1 VAIRGEIS
9 EDRRLRVEQ
18 AMAKTQQTFDAIVV
32 GAGFAGLYMLH
43 RLRGLGLSVR
53 VFEAGDGVGG
63 TWYWNRY
70 PGARC
75 DVESMQYSYQFSD
88 ELAQEW
94 SWSER
99 YSAQPEILRYAN
111 HVADRFDL
119 RKDIQ
124 FKTSVTSAHFDDA
137 TCRWDV
143 ATSDGAHASARFL
156 VMATGC
162 LSAANLPQIKGRETF
177 AGATY
182 HTGRWPHESVDFSGK
197 RVGIIGTGSSA
208 VQSIPLIAREAQHL
222 YVFQRTPT
230 YSIPAHNAPLDR
242 DAERRIK
249 ADYRGFRARAAQTLF
264 DIDGDFSETPAL
276 SVSDEER
283 RRVYEERWQQ
293 GGLTYLGA
301 FGDLVLDSKANET
314 AQEFVRQ
321 KIREIVKDPNVA
333 EALMPDHAVGTKRL
347 CIDTNYYDT
356 FNRSNVTLVNLK
368 RTPIEEIVPSGIRT
382 SEKLFALDA
391 IVYATGFDAMTGAL
405 NRIDIRGA
413 NGLALKDTWA
423 AGPKTYLGIA
433 TSGFPNLFMIAAGP
447 GSPAVLSN
455 MIPSIEQH
463 VNFISDIIKHMGER
477 QLARIEA
484 TSAAQEA
491 WVAHVNEVAAPTLF
505 PSTNSWYVG
514 ANIPGKPRIF
524 MPYIGGYPVY
534 VQKCNDVAAKNFEGF
549 ALSANA

>member
-1 VAIRGEIS
+1 
-9 EDRRLRVEQ
+9 
-18 AMAKTQQTFDAIVV
+18 
-32 GAGFAGLYMLH
+32 
-43 RLRGLGLSVR
+43 
-53 VFEAGDGVGG
+53 
-63 TWYWNRY
+63 
-70 PGARC
+70 
-75 DVESMQYSYQFSD
+75 
-88 ELAQEW
+88 
-94 SWSER
+94 
-99 YSAQPEILRYAN
+99 
-111 HVADRFDL
+111 
-119 RKDIQ
+119 
-124 FKTSVTSAHFDDA
+124 
-137 TCRWDV
+137 
-143 ATSDGAHASARFL
+143 
-156 VMATGC
+156 
-162 LSAANLPQIKGRETF
+162 ANLPQIKGRDSF
-177 AGATY
+177 AGTTY
-182 HTGRWPHESVDFSGK
+182 HTGRWPHEGVDFTGK

-368 RTPIEEIVPSGIRT
+368 RTPIEEIVPNGIRT
-382 SEKLFALDA
+382 SEKLFELDA

-413 NGLALKDTWA
+413 NGLALKETWS

-433 TSGFPNLFMIAAGP
+433 TTGFPNLFMIAAGP

-463 VNFISDIIKHMGER
+463 VNFISHIIG
-477 QLARIEA
+477 
-484 TSAAQEA
+484 
-491 WVAHVNEVAAPTLF
+491 
-505 PSTNSWYVG
+505 
-514 ANIPGKPRIF
+514 
-524 MPYIGGYPVY
+524 
-534 VQKCNDVAAKNFEGF
+534 
-549 ALSANA
+549 